1 MRVCTHTEGPGLDP
15 LWGCPPAPASPKQ
28 PPGPTYILML
38 HVFQQQQLPISPLGK
53 DLGLEGPAQLLDGHL
68 LP

>member
-1 MRVCTHTEGPGLDP
+1 
-15 LWGCPPAPASPKQ
+15 
-28 PPGPTYILML
+28 ML
-38 HVFQQQQLPISPLGK
+38 HVLQQPQLSVGPLGK